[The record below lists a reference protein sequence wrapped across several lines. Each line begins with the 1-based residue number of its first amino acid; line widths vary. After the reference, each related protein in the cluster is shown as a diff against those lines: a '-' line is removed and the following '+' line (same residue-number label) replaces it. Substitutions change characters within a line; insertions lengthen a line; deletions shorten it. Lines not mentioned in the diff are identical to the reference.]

1 MPSINAFEING
12 VVDTSQTV
20 LNNLNT
26 LATASGCWVTYD
38 VSTGLWSVIINR
50 AGASVKSFNDSN
62 IIGGI
67 NVSGSGINE
76 SYNKVT
82 VEFPH
87 KDLRDQIDYIDL
99 AIPEADRF
107 ENEEDNTLN
116 IQLNIVN
123 DPVQAQYIAA
133 VELKQS
139 RVDKVIDFRTDYS
152 ALGIRAG
159 DLIDVTAS
167 AYGFSSKVFR
177 VIKLSEIDS
186 DDGNIELQIT
196 ALEYDANVY
205 NSSGLIRSERTKKT
219 GILPKITNDTLQN
232 IDDQAAGV
240 DLERLLLTT
249 AATGLLNYALSR
261 NPLTGK
267 ITQSITATDAK
278 RDAVLSKIKEPDV
291 SIAGPSSICEGNTL
305 TLVVSTD
312 CDCLLDTS
320 AYEFSYTIT
329 GVQAA
334 DITPFPLTGKTKVG
348 LIQIPIIQ
356 DASSESETLVF
367 TIGNA
372 SKSVT
377 LLDKLTYTYNCTI
390 SATSVTEGGSL
401 TATLTTTGISDGTSI
416 PYQLSSNAGGRIT
429 TPLTGNVTVNSNQA
443 TLTIT
448 TVDDAIYQG
457 NASISLTFDPSASDP
472 CNQLNNSLNFTV
484 LDNDTPPPP
493 PPADTTCEYV
503 SVPMVW
509 CGVFD
514 GTDNQMKSVSVRQYA
529 MLPKPLAGEA
539 TVTVPLTLTVTKGN
553 PSTITVAT
561 TTTVAS
567 SSSLGGSPIQIIT
580 AFNTVAP
587 KGLIT
592 GSATTT
598 VYGYF

>member
-12 VVDTSQTV
+12 VIDTSQNV
-20 LNNLNT
+20 FDNLNT
-26 LATASGCWVTYD
+26 LATASGCWLTYD
-38 VSTGLWSVIINR
+38 VATGLWSVIINR
-50 AGASVKSFNDSN
+50 AGSSTKSFNDSN

-67 NVSGSGINE
+67 SVTGSGINE
-76 SYNKVT
+76 CYNKVT

-99 AIPEADRF
+99 AIPEAERF
-107 ENEEDNTLN
+107 DNEEDNILN

-139 RVDKVIDFRTDYS
+139 RVDKIIEFRTDYS
-152 ALGIRAG
+152 ALGVKAG

-177 VIKLSEIDS
+177 VIKLVEIDN

-196 ALEYDANVY
+196 ALEYDSNVY
-205 NSSGLIRSERTKKT
+205 NSTGLIRSERTKKT
-219 GILPKITNDTLQN
+219 GILPKITNEELQTL
-232 IDDQAAGV
+232 DDQAAGV

-249 AATGLLNYALSR
+249 ATTGLLNYVLSR
-261 NPLTGK
+261 NPITGK
-267 ITQSITATDAK
+267 ITQSLTPTNAQ

-291 SIAGPSSICEGNTL
+291 VISGPGAICEGETL
-305 TLVVSTD
+305 ILTVTTD

-334 DITPFPLTGKTKVG
+334 DIAPFPLTGKTKVG
-348 LIQIPIIQ
+348 IVQIPIVQ
-356 DASSESETLVF
+356 DATAESESLTF
-367 TIGNA
+367 TIGN
-372 SKSVT
+372 SSRT
-377 LLDKLTYTYNCTI
+377 IILRDKLSYSYNCSI

-416 PYQLSSNAGGRIT
+416 PYAISGNAGGRIST
-429 TPLTGNVTVNSNQA
+429 ALTGNVTVNSNQA
-443 TLTIT
+443 TLTINT
-448 TVDDAIYQG
+448 IDDAVYQG
-457 NASISLTFDPSASDP
+457 NQTVTLTFDPTAVDN

-484 LDNDTPPPP
+484 IDNDTAPPA

-509 CGVFD
+509 CGVYD
-514 GTDNQMKSVSVRQYA
+514 GTDNQLKGVSVRQYA
-529 MLPKPLAGEA
+529 MLPKALAGEA
-539 TVTVPLTLTVTKGN
+539 TVTVPLTLTITKGN
-553 PSTITVAT
+553 PSTIAVAT

-567 SSSLGGSPIQIIT
+567 SNVLGGSPIQIIT
-580 AFNTVAP
+580 AFNSVVP

-592 GSATTT
+592 GSSTTT